1 VANDSNTVSVI
12 ATASNTVVT
21 TVPVADG
28 VNMRYVSATEI
39 GIIPDVPFSAFSPT
53 AMIDFGTAPDTDA
66 FILKSSFTLGSTS
79 NGIDP
84 LAQPVTF
91 QVGTLALTIPAGS
104 FTGTVTS
111 SAFGPFFFTGTIN
124 GVSLH
129 AVIAPTGAKR
139 FSFQAGAQNA
149 SLTGTVN
156 PVTARV
162 SIAVDSGTASF
173 TATVHQPPASKVH

>member
-1 VANDSNTVSVI
+1 
-12 ATASNTVVT
+12 
-21 TVPVADG
+21 
-28 VNMRYVSATEI
+28 
-39 GIIPDVPFSAFSPT
+39 
-53 AMIDFGTAPDTDA
+53 MIDIGTAPNTDV
-66 FILKSSFTLGSTS
+66 FVLKSSFTLGSTS
-79 NGIDP
+79 KGINP

-91 QVGTLALTIPAGS
+91 QIGTLAVTIPPGS
-104 FTGTVTS
+104 FTGTITS

-129 AVIAPTGAKR
+129 AAIAPTGAKR

-162 SIAVDSGTASF
+162 SIGVNSGTASF
-173 TATVHQPPASKVH
+173 TATIHRPPASKAR